1 MNNFSA
7 IGRIGRDA
15 ETRHTQGGN
24 AVTSFTLAVDSGYGQ
39 NKKSIWWDCALWG
52 ERGIKLAEYLRKGDQ
67 IGVQGEVSMREYEK
81 GGVTKTALCLRV
93 NDVTLLAKPAAK
105 PEPKPEPRRQESRGG
120 GGQSP
125 PTESPFPDDD
135 IPFATPYGTY

>member
-24 AVTSFTLAVDSGYGQ
+24 AVTSFPLAVDSGYGQ
-39 NKKSIWWDCALWG
+39 NKKSVWWDCALWG
-52 ERGIKLAEYLRKGDQ
+52 ERGIKLADYLRKGDQ

-81 GGVTKTALCLRV
+81 GGVTKTVLCLRV
-93 NDVTLLAKPAAK
+93 NDVTLLAKGNPAPK
-105 PEPKPEPRRQESRGG
+105 PEPKPAPRQAPAASDA
-120 GGQSP
+120 
-125 PTESPFPDDD
+125 FPDDD
-135 IPFATPYGTY
+135 IPF